1 MKRLFLCSS
10 FAHVANLFTEFAGE
24 DLNGKSVAFIPTAS
38 LTETIKFYVKSG
50 RKALEKAGLEVHE
63 LEITKATI
71 EEISNVLSNCDYIYV
86 TGGNTFFLLQELK
99 RKGADAIIFNL
110 VMQGKPYIGESAGA
124 IIASTDTEYM
134 RAVNFDPVSKAPEL
148 TEFSSLGLIDRYVI
162 PHYGEFPF
170 KKKAQKVVE
179 LFANSLQLST
189 MNNRQALIVEGSM
202 VEIKNG

>member
-10 FAHVANLFTEFAGE
+10 FAQVANLFTEFAGE
-24 DLNGKSVAFIPTAS
+24 DLNGKCVAFIPTAS

-50 RKALEKAGLEVHE
+50 KKALEKAGLEVYE
-63 LEITKATI
+63 LEITKATT
-71 EEISNVLSNCDYIYV
+71 EEISNILSNCDYIYV

-99 RKGADAIIFNL
+99 RKGADAIIFSL

-179 LFANSLQLST
+179 LFDNSLKLST